1 MLQFVDY
8 WRPSVDLSEPFGIRR
23 LKAACFSTCI
33 SQRAVLPLDSDVVSL
48 LYLAGLVEGSD
59 TEVPQFSATVDVFD

>member
-1 MLQFVDY
+1 MRVSAPAF
-8 WRPSVDLSEPFGIRR
+8 P
-23 LKAACFSTCI
+23 
-33 SQRAVLPLDSDVVSL
+33 RAVLPLDSDVVSR